1 MLARKLA
8 GSVRR
13 EKGAL
18 RIQTAWR
25 MAHLRHQFRRTRM
38 AVLAIQAAWRGH
50 VARTLAL
57 DLR

>member
-8 GSVRR
+8 RSVRR

-25 MAHLRHQFRRTRM
+25 MAHRRHQFLRTRT
-38 AVLAIQAAWRGH
+38 AVLAIQSAWRGH
-50 VARTLAL
+50 VARTLAFN
-57 DLR
+57 LR